1 MKKFL
6 AVALALIMVVSA
18 GVFAYAK
25 GGFIA
30 SPSGNSAPIIIE
42 IIYEDLDSCKPK
54 VVVTAFSDRGTLD
67 DKKEEDM
74 NAAYDEIAAN
84 KDLTIL
90 WPFLKEVAVSKSLNP
105 FYFAVSD
112 LFDISAY
119 HTLPHD
125 YCGMITIRLSS
136 ETLSRFV
143 ALVHRTASGEW
154 ELVPNVILNVEEE
167 TITFSVNDFSPFAI
181 VVDTS
186 AENVPDTGNNLFTY
200 IPAAIM
206 VVSGVALLGVL
217 VSLKKKKQEA

>member
-1 MKKFL
+1 MKKIL
-6 AVALALIMVVSA
+6 AVCLALIMVVSA

-42 IIYEDLDSCKPK
+42 VTYDDILSCKPK
-54 VVVTAFSDRGTLD
+54 VVVTAYSDRGTLD
-67 DKKEEDM
+67 DDKEEDM
-74 NAAYDEIAAN
+74 NEAYDEIASN

-90 WPFLKEVAVSKSLNP
+90 WPFLKEVAISKSLNP

-125 YCGMITIRLSS
+125 YCGRITIRLSS

-154 ELVPNVILNVEEE
+154 ELIPNVILDVAEE
-167 TITFSVNDFSPFAI
+167 TITFSINDLSPFAI

-186 AENVPDTGNNLFTY
+186 AEDVPSS
-200 IPAAIM
+200 P
-206 VVSGVALLGVL
+206 SR
-217 VSLKKKKQEA
+217 

>member
-1 MKKFL
+1 MKKIL
-6 AVALALIMVVSA
+6 AVCLALIMVVSA

-42 IIYEDLDSCKPK
+42 VTYDDILSCKPK
-54 VVVTAFSDRGTLD
+54 VVVTAYSDRGTLD
-67 DKKEEDM
+67 DDKEEDM
-74 NAAYDEIAAN
+74 NEAYDEIASN

-90 WPFLKEVAVSKSLNP
+90 WPFLKEVAISKSLNP

-125 YCGMITIRLSS
+125 YCGRITVRLSS

-154 ELVPNVILNVEEE
+154 ELIPNVILDVAEE
-167 TITFSVNDFSPFAI
+167 TITFSINDLSPFAI

-186 AENVPDTGNNLFTY
+186 AEDVPDTGNPLLTY

-206 VVSGVALLGVL
+206 VVSGAALLGVL
-217 VSLKKKKQEA
+217 VSLKRKKQEA